1 MSRSRSNRHVKAKA
15 KELENISSDLA
26 LPNELASWEVS
37 LLAPML
43 AGIVGKPG
51 EGASERREQE
61 ARHERHRC
69 A

>member
-1 MSRSRSNRHVKAKA
+1 MSRSNRHVKAKL
-15 KELENISSDLA
+15 KELKTISDNLV

-43 AGIVGKPG
+43 AGIVGRPS
-51 EGASERREQE
+51 EDASERREQE
-61 ARHERHRC
+61 ARHERQRR